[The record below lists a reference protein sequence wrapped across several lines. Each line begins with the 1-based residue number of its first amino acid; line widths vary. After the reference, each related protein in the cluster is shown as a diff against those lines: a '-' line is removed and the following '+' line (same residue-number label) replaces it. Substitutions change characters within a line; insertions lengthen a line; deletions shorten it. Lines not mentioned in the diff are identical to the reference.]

1 MSVFNFF
8 SRLTYLSMSPIV
20 HGLIIISFVF
30 SMNTYSLKG
39 QTPVFEYVKTMGG
52 PSTDIGSSVS
62 LDAKGNLYTA
72 GSFEE
77 TVDFDAGPLSYVL
90 KSNGARDIFIT
101 KMDSKGE
108 LIWAKNIG
116 GDKSDDGRYMSTDVS
131 GNIYITGTFQGTV
144 DFDPGPGLFPLT
156 SQSKDDLFILKLN
169 ADGNFLWAFQFNAS
183 TYIDVNALV
192 LDAQN
197 NVYLTGYFNERIDFD
212 FGSSEYYLSPFG
224 QEDIFILKMNAS
236 GQFLWARQLGGKSF
250 ELVNDLTIDIE
261 GNVIT
266 TGQFTGTTD
275 FDPGPDTFQLTTN
288 GIADVFISKINPSG
302 NFVWAKSIGGLA
314 EESGRTLVTDPMGN
328 IYLAGEFHGPV
339 DFDPGSG
346 TRILTPKG
354 SKDMFIL
361 KLTDEGNYIWAQQI
375 GNSTARSSDV
385 TLDRKNDLYLTGIIE
400 GITDLDPGTGIYEL
414 GAPNTFSIFT
424 LKLDKNGIFNWAY
437 SIEANPSDVGFQIL
451 VDPTL
456 NVYLM
461 SSFTG
466 YVDFDPGSGVENI
479 STNGFSDIFLHK
491 MSQQITAINDFSTI
505 KKLFS
510 YPNPISQTLKVN
522 LESEDTQ
529 LDFFNELGTVV
540 HSHYYENKGIY
551 QIDMSKFVNGN
562 YYIMVKEGKKAKG
575 MIKIVK
581 H

>member
-1 MSVFNFF
+1 
-8 SRLTYLSMSPIV
+8 MSPIV

-39 QTPVFEYVKTMGG
+39 QTPVFEYVKAMGG

-77 TVDFDAGPLSYVL
+77 TVDFDAGPLSYLL

-116 GDKSDDGRYMSTDVS
+116 GDKSDDGRYMSTDLS

-156 SQSKDDLFILKLN
+156 SQNKDDLFILKLN
-169 ADGNFLWAFQFNAS
+169 ADGNFLWAYQFNAS
-183 TYIDVNALV
+183 TYIDINALV

-288 GIADVFISKINPSG
+288 GIADIFISKINPSG

-354 SKDMFIL
+354 SKDLFLL

-385 TLDRKNDLYLTGIIE
+385 TLDKKNDLYLTGIIE

-437 SIEANPSDVGFQIL
+437 SIEANLSDVGFQIL

-479 STNGFSDIFLHK
+479 STNGFYDIFLHK
-491 MSQQITAINDFSTI
+491 MSQQTTANHDIHLYRTINC
-505 KKLFS
+505 
-510 YPNPISQTLKVN
+510 YPNPVAHD
-522 LESEDTQ
+522 LEVRFESKDAHIDLYNALGAHVYSYSEEKT
-529 LDFFNELGTVV
+529 GV
-540 HSHYYENKGIY
+540 HRIDMTKFSNGIY
-551 QIDMSKFVNGN
+551 FLKLTEDQKSLG
-562 YYIMVKEGKKAKG
+562 MVKIAKY
-575 MIKIVK
+575 
-581 H
+581 

>member
-20 HGLIIISFVF
+20 HGLIIISFVC
-30 SMNTYSLKG
+30 SMNTYSLNG
-39 QTPVFEYVKTMGG
+39 QTPVFEYVKAIGG

-101 KMDSKGE
+101 KMDFKGE

-131 GNIYITGTFQGTV
+131 GNIYIAGTFQGTV

-156 SQSKDDLFILKLN
+156 SQNKDDIFILKLN
-169 ADGNFLWAFQFNAS
+169 ADGHFLWAYQFNAL

-288 GIADVFISKINPSG
+288 GIADIFISKINPSG

-328 IYLAGEFHGPV
+328 IYLAGEFHGTV

-346 TRILTPKG
+346 TKMLTPKG
-354 SKDMFIL
+354 SKDLFLL

-385 TLDRKNDLYLTGIIE
+385 TIDKKNDLYLTGIIE

-424 LKLDKNGIFNWAY
+424 LKLDKNGIFDWAY

-479 STNGFSDIFLHK
+479 STNGFNDIFLHK
-491 MSQQITAINDFSTI
+491 MSQQITANRDIHSNRAINC
-505 KKLFS
+505 
-510 YPNPISQTLKVN
+510 YPNPVAHDLEVR
-522 LESEDTQ
+522 LESKDAHID
-529 LDFFNELGTVV
+529 LYNALGAHVYSFFAEKTGVQRIDMTKFSN
-540 HSHYYENKGIY
+540 GIY
-551 QIDMSKFVNGN
+551 FLKLTEDQKSLG
-562 YYIMVKEGKKAKG
+562 MV
-575 MIKIVK
+575 KIVK
-581 H
+581 Y